1 MYLQDRSQHGEPR
14 QRGVILLVTL
24 VLLVVLSTL
33 GYTLTARLA
42 AQRHRDKYIIDYSRA
57 RYCCDSAVK
66 YALATLEELDPQLIE
81 RPNEVDF
88 SDLFAMS
95 EEQYQQLLEQ
105 VSEEMGYAQVAAEE
119 QEQADLFDLINTLG
133 VDTNDTNNI
142 ETFSDFMADDE
153 YYDEPP
159 VVIRGP
165 YGPEWPYV
173 TETAEFEIGSAQV
186 TIEVEDENAKY
197 PLGWALIDEP
207 EIKREAQAGFQ
218 TFCEW
223 MAMPFEEIDLVAEQL
238 QPIAEIKPFKVNFK
252 PMTRTVR
259 TPVTTSTKSTRPGSV
274 RRTPRTR
281 IVRKTIPASQ
291 QMTEQTEYF
300 ARLFHSS
307 LLDTEWLARPMVES
321 NVRKESILKYMG
333 TWASLKVNINTAP
346 RHVLEAAFMWGGNAD
361 RIAEAVIQR
370 RRIKPF
376 EDLEELNRELFV
388 YASSIEKCENYITT
402 TSRIFTIRVT
412 AISGVAKASS
422 IIAVSKDGKKVQ
434 RIAVVNT

>member
-1 MYLQDRSQHGEPR
+1 
-14 QRGVILLVTL
+14 
-24 VLLVVLSTL
+24 
-33 GYTLTARLA
+33 
-42 AQRHRDKYIIDYSRA
+42 
-57 RYCCDSAVK
+57 
-66 YALATLEELDPQLIE
+66 
-81 RPNEVDF
+81 
-88 SDLFAMS
+88 MS

-133 VDTNDTNNI
+133 VDANDTNNVDS
-142 ETFSDFMADDE
+142 FSDLIADDE

-173 TETAEFEIGSAQV
+173 TETAEFEIGSAEV

-207 EIKREAQAGFQ
+207 ETRREAQAGFQ

-223 MAMPFEEIDLVAEQL
+223 MGMPFEEIDLLAEQL
-238 QPIAEIKPFKVNFK
+238 APIAEIKPFKVGFK

-259 TPVTTSTKSTRPGSV
+259 TPVTTSTTSTRPGSV

-307 LLDTEWLARPMVES
+307 LLDTEWLARPTVES